1 MDETTLN
8 NTDIFEKDFIKSID
22 IKKVYSGFESI
33 DSFDK
38 LKENKIFRNLFK
50 NIGKGIDIENEID
63 MYGEEYITSYTRDI
77 FLMVQWY
84 ETMEKNGKPIKYIG
98 KLIDRLA
105 SFYIALQR
113 YVGDFLHELSLS
125 GIIEVFE
132 VLIIKADFSP
142 PYIDQYTKTMERF
155 YRFLEKAG
163 VDDIQYD
170 LLDTEEIDDLKR
182 IASEFKRGIWEQNN
196 EDYSKWRE
204 RNIKYYM

>member
-50 NIGKGIDIENEID
+50 NIGEGIDIENEID
-63 MYGEEYITSYTRDI
+63 MYGEEYMTSYTRDI
-77 FLMVQWY
+77 FLMAQWY
-84 ETMEKNGKPIKYIG
+84 KTIEKNGKPIKHVE

-113 YVGDFLHELSLS
+113 YVGDFLHELSFS

-142 PYIDQYTKTMERF
+142 PHIDQYTKTMERF

-196 EDYSKWRE
+196 EDYSKWRQ

>member
-50 NIGKGIDIENEID
+50 NIGEGIDIENEID
-63 MYGEEYITSYTRDI
+63 MYGEEYITLYTRDI

-84 ETMEKNGKPIKYIG
+84 KTMEKNGKPIKYIG

-105 SFYIALQR
+105 SFYITLQR

-142 PYIDQYTKTMERF
+142 PHIDQYTKTMERF

-196 EDYSKWRE
+196 EDYSKWRQ